1 MIYKLLTRIKDTPE
15 VVPHHQLS
23 ESSETYGTKHQ
34 YHIFLNVSRYMENS
48 KNLTLFNP
56 NGKVYY
62 KGYGVVYEN
71 GYTHL
76 N

>member
-34 YHIFLNVSRYMENS
+34 YHIFLNVSRFMENS
-48 KNLTLFNP
+48 KKLKPYQNKKFPVRL
-56 NGKVYY
+56 V
-62 KGYGVVYEN
+62 
-71 GYTHL
+71 
-76 N
+76 